1 MTPTTRLLFLDK
13 KTLGVDALL
22 KKNMLTKKNGNTKIK
37 TNDMNNDACD
47 GAEKIPVFLNN
58 EATPYTTVFDSV
70 NTAPTAGASGAA
82 STIVSD
88 AHITPSG
95 KK

>member
-1 MTPTTRLLFLDK
+1 M
-13 KTLGVDALL
+13 
-22 KKNMLTKKNGNTKIK
+22 
-37 TNDMNNDACD
+37 NDDACD

-70 NTAPTAGASGAA
+70 NPAPTAGASGAA